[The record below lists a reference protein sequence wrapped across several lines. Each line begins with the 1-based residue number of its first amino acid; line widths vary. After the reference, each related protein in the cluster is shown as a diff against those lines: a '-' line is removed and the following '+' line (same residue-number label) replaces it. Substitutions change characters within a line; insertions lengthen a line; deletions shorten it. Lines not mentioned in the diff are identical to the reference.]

1 MLTEMRSLDELLRL
15 ARELSAVERRR
26 LLVELEKL
34 EDEALTPEENAR
46 AWAAWIAGGPQGPI
60 DGDESWP

>member
-1 MLTEMRSLDELLRL
+1 MRSLDELLRL
-15 ARELSAVERRR
+15 ARELSAVERRL

-34 EDEALTPEENAR
+34 ELESPTREENDE
-46 AWAAWIAGGPQGPI
+46 AWAAWVAEGPQGPI